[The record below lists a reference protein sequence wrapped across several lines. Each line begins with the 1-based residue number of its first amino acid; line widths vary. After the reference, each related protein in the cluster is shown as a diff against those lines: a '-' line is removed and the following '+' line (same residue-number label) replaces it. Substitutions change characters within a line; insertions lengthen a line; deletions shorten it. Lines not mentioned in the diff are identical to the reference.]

1 MTEEIVYQDRRN
13 TDCEKWDG
21 LLDKFG
27 GKDMLP
33 LWVADMDF
41 QAPKC
46 VREALREYVE
56 KGVFGYYKVP
66 ESFYEAFIAWERER
80 HNYCVK
86 KDWIRFAPGVVPA
99 LFWLVQC
106 FTEQEDRVM
115 ISAPAYPPFFRCIEE
130 NGRKAVDVPLKCTDN
145 GYEMDYDAIEKGM
158 REEQVKMYILC
169 SPHNPVGRVWKEEE
183 LRKLIT
189 LCEKYHVLLIADEI
203 HQDIIL
209 GANRQIS
216 AGSLGQYTNQ
226 IISLTA
232 ASKTFNLADCQNAF
246 ILIANE
252 KLRKKF
258 DGFAEKIHVT
268 QGTGFGYIAVQN
280 AYEGGLEWLKAVLAI
295 IEENYAYAKAFIAR
309 ELPEATVFELQG
321 TYLMW
326 IDLKPYLQDK
336 DVVRTLQDKCRLA
349 IDYGDW
355 FGGEDWKYY
364 IRVNLATKRENIA
377 QAMENLKRGLA

>member
-13 TDCEKWDG
+13 TNCEKWDG

-27 GKDMLP
+27 REEMLP

-41 QAPKC
+41 QVPQC
-46 VREALREYVE
+46 VRKALEEYVK

-66 ESFYEAFIAWERER
+66 ESFYEAFIRWEETR
-80 HNYCVK
+80 HNYHVEK
-86 KDWIRFAPGVVPA
+86 EWIRFAPGVVPA

-106 FTEQEDRVM
+106 FTEEKDGVM
-115 ISAPAYPPFFRCIEE
+115 ISTPAYPPFFHCIED
-130 NGRKAVDVPLKCTDN
+130 NGRKVVDIPLKCTEHT
-145 GYEMDYDAIEKGM
+145 YEMDYDAIEKKM
-158 REEQVKMYILC
+158 QEEQVKMYILC

-183 LRKLIT
+183 LRKLIA

-203 HQDIIL
+203 HQDIII
-209 GANRQIS
+209 GENRQIPV
-216 AGSLGQYTNQ
+216 GSLGQYANN

-246 ILIANE
+246 ILIPDE
-252 KLRKKF
+252 KLREKF
-258 DGFAEKIHVT
+258 DDFAGKIHVT
-268 QGTGFGYIAVQN
+268 QGSGFGYIAVQN
-280 AYEGGLEWLKAVLAI
+280 AYEGGSDWLNGVLSI
-295 IEENYAYAKAFIAR
+295 IEENYAYAKDFITR

-326 IDLKPYLQDK
+326 INLKPYLQDK
-336 DVVRTLQDKCRLA
+336 DVVQTLQEKCHIA

-355 FGGEDWKYY
+355 FGGEEWKYY
-364 IRVNLATKRENIA
+364 IRVNLATKPENIV
-377 QAMENLKRGLA
+377 QAMENLKRGLE